1 MTICIRNLLKHNPVI
16 ATAPCR
22 IDSGG
27 TWDIKSMAL
36 PMEAI
41 SPVTINITL
50 NLRTRVTLSPFK
62 PGLVKIK
69 AQGFPSSQAYS
80 SDHLPFTQP
89 FGIFFAAISL
99 FNYNGFQVAI
109 HSDSPIKSGLGGSS
123 TALVALLKALSE
135 IKRLRG
141 EKELSAKDI
150 LHLGYHLEDGISLGS
165 CGMQDQAAAVY
176 GGINLWEWRY
186 SVRGL
191 SYQRRPLLDGRGRKE
206 LSQRILLAYSGKSHI
221 SLGANR
227 SYIED
232 FLSGPTRRG
241 WIQAN
246 EMVKM
251 LGLALADKDWEKAV
265 YCLQEEVKIR
275 RLITPKAFT
284 SITKRMIHQAEEIGC
299 GARFAGAGAGGSVW
313 ALGKIDSIKELKK
326 IWGKTLARTTE
337 GKLLNCSIEGIG
349 ARLEAISKPSPL
361 KIRDLR
367 QSGSEQVEDPGL

>member
-1 MTICIRNLLKHNPVI
+1 MTICIQNLLKHNPVT

-69 AQGFPSSQAYS
+69 AHGFPPSKAYS

-99 FNYNGFQVAI
+99 FNYNGLQVSI

-141 EKELSAKDI
+141 EKELTAKDI
-150 LHLGYHLEDGISLGS
+150 LHLGYHLEDGINLGS

-186 SVRGL
+186 SVRGIAFK
-191 SYQRRPLLDGRGRKE
+191 RRPLLDGRGRKE
-206 LSQRILLAYSGKSHI
+206 LSQRIVLAYSGKSHV
-221 SLGANR
+221 SLRANR

-232 FLSGPTRRG
+232 FLTGQTRRG

-246 EMVKM
+246 DIVKK
-251 LGLALADKDWEKAV
+251 LGLALAGKDWGKAV
-265 YCLQEEVKIR
+265 SCLQEEVKIR
-275 RLITPKAFT
+275 RLITPGAFT
-284 SITKRMIHQAEEIGC
+284 TITNRMIHQAEEMGC

-313 ALGKIDSIKELKK
+313 ALGKKDAIKALKK
-326 IWGKTLARTTE
+326 MWGKTLAKTTE
-337 GKLLNCSIEGIG
+337 GKIIDCSIEGIG
-349 ARLEAISKPSPL
+349 VRLEASESSHCIPY
-361 KIRDLR
+361 
-367 QSGSEQVEDPGL
+367 SGLLAQKEA